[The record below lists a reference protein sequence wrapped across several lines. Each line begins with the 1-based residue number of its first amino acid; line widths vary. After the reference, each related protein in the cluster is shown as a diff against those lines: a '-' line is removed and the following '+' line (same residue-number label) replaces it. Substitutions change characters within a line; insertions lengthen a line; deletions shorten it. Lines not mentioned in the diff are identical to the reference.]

1 MIGPKSER
9 VESGMSG
16 TSAAT
21 HALLRRI
28 EWRQWGLWSSAVLV
42 TLLLTLAIGSF
53 ALPEFAPQLELF
65 DRLYLQQGVRG
76 LLGLVLLFDVY
87 TVYQQIQ
94 INRIRRQLARH
105 DELFRL
111 ISENAA
117 DMIALVDVNG
127 RRLYNSPAYQKV
139 LGYAPGELQTT
150 SAFEQIHPDDRQRVI
165 EAAEEARRTALG
177 RRVDYRMRH
186 KDGTWRV
193 LESTASAIRNA
204 SGEIEKLVIVNRDI
218 TERTQAGEA
227 LRRSEANF
235 RSLVENAPYGICRAS
250 ADGTLLLVNPALVD
264 ILGYGSPADLLGA
277 NLFAGVFRDPGAQ
290 KSLME
295 QSQSR
300 GKFKDVEVEWK
311 RKDGSPITVRCSARP
326 VKDSGGGVAYFE
338 VTAED
343 VTERRLLE
351 RRFRQMQKMEAV
363 GQLTGG
369 IAHDFNNLLGVII
382 GYSEILQQRMAQADG
397 LRTFVDEIKKAGMR
411 AASLTRQLLAFS
423 RQQVLEPKVLDLN
436 AVVSDIEKMLRRLI
450 GEDVEFNTR
459 LERALGAVKAD
470 QSQLEQVLV
479 NLAVNARD
487 AMPRGGKLI
496 LATANVELDEAYARH
511 HPGSRPGRYV
521 MLSMTDTGTGMSPET
536 QAHIFEPFFT
546 TKERGKGTGLGL
558 ATVYGVI
565 KQSDG
570 YIWVDS
576 ELGKGT
582 TFTIYL
588 PRVEEPV
595 SHTGS
600 TQPKS
605 EARTGS
611 ETILVVE
618 DAESLRKL
626 THELLKNE
634 GYTVLSA
641 ATGAEALQISEG
653 HAGPLHLLLTDV
665 VMPGMNGREL
675 AEQITARRPELRV
688 MYMSGYT
695 DSVIDEHGVLEPGT
709 YLLHKPFTQDTLAR
723 KVREVLDG
731 PKPTLPQPAADS
743 RLARQPTRAE
753 ST

>member
-1 MIGPKSER
+1 MGT
-9 VESGMSG
+9 

-21 HALLRRI
+21 HGLLRQI
-28 EWRQWGLWSSAVLV
+28 EWRQWGLWASAVLV
-42 TLLLTLAIGSF
+42 TLLLTLAIASF

-139 LGYAPGELQTT
+139 LGYAPEELQTT

-165 EAAEEARRTALG
+165 EAAEEGRRTGLG
-177 RRVDYRMRH
+177 RRIDYRMRH

-264 ILGYGSPADLLGA
+264 ILGYGSSAELLGA
-277 NLFAGVFRDPGAQ
+277 NLFTGVFRDPGAQ

-295 QSQSR
+295 QFQSQE
-300 GKFKDVEVEWK
+300 KFKDVEVEWK
-311 RKDGSPITVRCSARP
+311 RKDGSPITVRCSARL

-363 GQLTGG
+363 GRLTGG

-382 GYSEILQQRMAQADG
+382 GYSDILEQRMAQADG
-397 LRTFVDEIKKAGMR
+397 LRTFVDEIKKAGTR

-436 AVVSDIEKMLRRLI
+436 AAVSDIEKMLRRLI
-450 GEDVEFNTR
+450 GEDVEFTTR
-459 LERALGAVKAD
+459 LDPALGAVKAD

-496 LATANVELDEAYARH
+496 LATGNVELDEAYARH

-521 MLSMTDTGTGMSPET
+521 ILSMTDTGTGMSPET

-588 PRVEEPV
+588 PRVEE
-595 SHTGS
+595 
-600 TQPKS
+600 
-605 EARTGS
+605 
-611 ETILVVE
+611 
-618 DAESLRKL
+618 
-626 THELLKNE
+626 
-634 GYTVLSA
+634 
-641 ATGAEALQISEG
+641 
-653 HAGPLHLLLTDV
+653 
-665 VMPGMNGREL
+665 
-675 AEQITARRPELRV
+675 
-688 MYMSGYT
+688 
-695 DSVIDEHGVLEPGT
+695 
-709 YLLHKPFTQDTLAR
+709 
-723 KVREVLDG
+723 
-731 PKPTLPQPAADS
+731 
-743 RLARQPTRAE
+743 
-753 ST
+753 